1 MNEWQNQSY
10 RLLIVLFVLQ
20 HEIGHNV
27 GLTHSSDTT
36 DANVEYGDRSGMMG
50 ISYFVDDGP
59 SKAKMCF
66 K

>member
-1 MNEWQNQSY
+1 M
-10 RLLIVLFVLQ
+10 
-20 HEIGHNV
+20 